1 MSFVCKPNKVPF
13 WKKDLIFSKKAH
25 ILALSIKKNK
35 ELLKNL

>member
-1 MSFVCKPNKVPF
+1 LFANETKYLFS
-13 WKKDLIFSKKAH
+13 KKDLIFSKKGH